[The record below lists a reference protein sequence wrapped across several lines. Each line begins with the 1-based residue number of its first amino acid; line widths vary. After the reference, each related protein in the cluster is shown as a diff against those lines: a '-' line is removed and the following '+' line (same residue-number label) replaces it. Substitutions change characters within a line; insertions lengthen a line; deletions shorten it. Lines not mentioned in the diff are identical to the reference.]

1 LLKQSLAANLRYILK
16 SLKTKNMYSNLAQ
29 LGVVLSILLGA
40 LVPLGLIWIKP
51 LGESKFRK
59 LLDNVILIQFILIT
73 FAFISLIY
81 AYVNSDF
88 SLYNV
93 FRNSHQ
99 AIPLIYKFSGV
110 WSNHEGSMILWI
122 FLLSLVNFISTQH
135 KLSDKNKIWIS
146 SIQIIITS
154 SLLAYTILKSNPF
167 VKITPIPE
175 QGAGFNP
182 LLQDIG
188 LAIHPPILY
197 IGYVTTII
205 AFTIVIAALIQKKLS
220 SPMLE
225 IMQKWTLI
233 SWCFLTLGVTLGGWW
248 AYRELGWGGYWFW
261 DPVENASILPWLTS
275 TALIHSIYASRK
287 LDTNYK
293 WTILLSIFT
302 FLLTVLTTFLVRSG
316 IVTSVHS
323 FANDTNRGVFILGL
337 LFCYSVF
344 SLGLFAIYGQHF
356 NSYKNHNW
364 LSRFG
369 GINLANI
376 FWVIATCVIVLSLI
390 YPLLIEVYTGEK
402 ISIDRS
408 FFEKSFIP
416 LLIPIILLLALTLPS
431 SWQKILPIHYLHFT
445 YSLGPAALI
454 SVCFYYYSIN
464 TPSIIST
471 IAFFS
476 GALVVTRMGFW
487 FYQRLA
493 SPITLKFYL
502 IWGIHLATGLLAM
515 NISFIETNSLEKL
528 INMKESEQTQF
539 VNFDIHYNK
548 KENIAVNNYLAGR
561 VVLDVEKHSK
571 KIITLKP
578 EIRYYPVEKTQTSEA
593 SIYHTFFYDLYA
605 VISEVTKDAD
615 VIIKLYFKP
624 IISWMWMIFG
634 VLFICG
640 MSLLSTQKSK
650 KNAPN

>member
-1 LLKQSLAANLRYILK
+1 
-16 SLKTKNMYSNLAQ
+16 MYSNLAQ

-40 LVPLGLIWIKP
+40 LVPLGLIWLKP
-51 LGESKFRK
+51 LGKSNFRK
-59 LLDNVILIQFILIT
+59 LLDNIILIQFILIT

-81 AYVNSDF
+81 AYVTSDF
-88 SLYNV
+88 SVYNV

-99 AIPLIYKFSGV
+99 AIPFIYKFSGV
-110 WSNHEGSMILWI
+110 WSNHEGSMLLWI
-122 FLLSLVNFISTQH
+122 FLLSLVSFISTQH

-154 SLLAYTILKSNPF
+154 SLLLYTILKSNPF
-167 VKITPIPE
+167 VKITPVPE

-197 IGYVTTII
+197 LGYVSTII
-205 AFTIVIAALIQKKLS
+205 AFAFSITALINKKLS
-220 SPMLE
+220 SSMLQ
-225 IMQKWTLI
+225 IMQKWTLL
-233 SWCFLTLGVTLGGWW
+233 SWSFLTLGVTLGGWW

-275 TALIHSIYASRK
+275 TALIHSIYATKK

-293 WTILLSIFT
+293 WTILLALFT
-302 FLLTVLTTFLVRSG
+302 FLLTILTTFLVRSG

-323 FANDTNRGVFILGL
+323 FASDANRGVFILGL

-344 SLGLFAIYGQHF
+344 SLGLFAINGHHF
-356 NSYKNHNW
+356 NSKKEHNW

-369 GINLANI
+369 GINVANI
-376 FWVIATCVIVLSLI
+376 FWVIATCIIILSLI
-390 YPLLIEVYTGEK
+390 YPLLVEVYTGER

-416 LLIPIILLLALTLPS
+416 FLIPILLLLALTLPS
-431 SWQKILPIHYLHFT
+431 SWQKILPSHYLAFI
-445 YSLGPAALI
+445 YSLVPAILI
-454 SVCFYYYSIN
+454 SICFYYYSIN

-476 GALVVTRMGFW
+476 GSLVMIRMGFW
-487 FYQRLA
+487 FYQRLS
-493 SPITLKFYL
+493 SPLTLKFYL
-502 IWGIHLATGLLAM
+502 IWGVHLAAGLLAM
-515 NISFIETNSLEKL
+515 NIAFIETNSHEKL
-528 INMKESEQTQF
+528 ISMKEGEQTKF
-539 VNFDIHYNK
+539 VNFDIYYNK
-548 KENIAVNNYLAGR
+548 KENIAVDNYLAGR
-561 VVLDVEKHSK
+561 VILDVEKHSQR
-571 KIITLKP
+571 ITTLKP

-593 SIYHTFFYDLYA
+593 SIYHTYFYDLYT

-615 VIIKLYFKP
+615 IVIKLYFKP
-624 IISWMWMIFG
+624 IISWMWVICG

-640 MSLLSTQKSK
+640 ILLLLTQKK
-650 KNAPN
+650 QKNAPN